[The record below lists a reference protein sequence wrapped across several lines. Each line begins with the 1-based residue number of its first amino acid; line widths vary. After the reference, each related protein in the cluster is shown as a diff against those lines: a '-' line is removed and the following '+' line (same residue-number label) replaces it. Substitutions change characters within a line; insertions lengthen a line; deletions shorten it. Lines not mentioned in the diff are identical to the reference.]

1 VNHKLSLIVIC
12 IVFALAPFFL
22 SSADAQEIRKIAIFP
37 FEVHSRTHAPL
48 LQEALSKGL
57 TAELLKSKNI
67 EVVERNAIAEVTAG
81 RKMNEALAL
90 SAGRILAAD
99 LVVTGSITELGE
111 LISVDAKVVD
121 VKQGKTISGIIVQGR
136 GLKSIES
143 IQAQLKREILSRAY
157 VDLTVARVEF
167 MGNLKIE
174 ATAIQQVLKSVKGT
188 LYSEADVTADI
199 RAIYKMGYFDD
210 VSADVT
216 DSPKG
221 KIITFRVVEKALISE
236 IKIQG
241 NKAMNIGDIHGALTT
256 KPRQVVN
263 SDKINTDIEK
273 IRELYHAKGY
283 YNAEISN
290 VLEKRG
296 DKEVVVLFNI
306 VENDKLYVSRISF
319 EGNRTFSD
327 KELRNIMKT
336 TEWGILHFFTD
347 SGVLKKDE
355 LKQDISKLNA
365 FYLNNGF
372 INAQVGEPEITH
384 DKKGIYLKI
393 PVVEGKQFKV
403 GKVEITGDTLK
414 VSRDTLRKNLSISKQ
429 EYFSREAMIKDID
442 YLIQMC
448 NDEGFAYADALFQ
461 TTPQEKSQT
470 VDVTYQLKKGNEVYF
485 SRVLITGNS
494 KTRDK
499 VIRRQL
505 SIMEGDLY
513 SKSALKRSYNALAGL
528 RYFEEVDFQT
538 EKGTSESQTDVL
550 IRVKEKQTGMFS
562 VGAGYSA
569 LDNAVV
575 TASISQQNLFGRGQI
590 LTLKA
595 AIGGSSQNYDL
606 SFIEPWLFDI
616 PLWSKLDLWNY
627 SRQYDTY
634 KLSSNGVGA
643 MLGYGLWEYVT
654 GYLGYRLSE
663 DNVKDIQ
670 ANASNYIRRQAGVT
684 TTSGLTAT
692 LVRNTLDDSMFPS
705 KGSKNS
711 LSVTY
716 TGGFLGG
723 NTSFTK
729 TNALSAWYF
738 PLPLETV
745 FGLYGKAG
753 YLSSNDGKDV
763 PVYERYILGGM
774 STLRG
779 QRDIGPRD
787 PLTGDLIGG
796 LTWMGFSGEF
806 VFPLI
811 RNAGMKAVLFYDTGN
826 AWNSGYHIDDMRQT
840 AGAGVRWYSPIGPLR
855 LEYGFVLDRKDGE
868 SGGRFEF
875 TLGMLL

>member
-1 VNHKLSLIVIC
+1 MMM
-12 IVFALAPFFL
+12 ALALFFL
-22 SSADAQEIRKIAIFP
+22 PGAAAQDIKKIAVFP
-37 FEVHSRTHAPL
+37 FEVHSRANAAL
-48 LQEALSKGL
+48 LQEALVKGL
-57 TAELLKSKNI
+57 TSEMLKSKNI
-67 EVVERNAIAEVTAG
+67 QVVDKNAIEKATVG
-81 RKMNEALAL
+81 RKMDEALAL
-90 SAGRILAAD
+90 SAGRALAAD
-99 LVVTGSITELGE
+99 LVVIGSITEFGE
-111 LISVDAKVVD
+111 LISIDTKVID
-121 VKQGKTISGIIVQGR
+121 VKQGKTISGIFIQGR

-143 IQAQLKREILSRAY
+143 IQAQLKRDILGRAY
-157 VDLTVARVEF
+157 ADLKVARIEF
-167 MGNLKIE
+167 KGNRKIE
-174 ATAIQQVLKSVKGT
+174 TPAILQVLKSVKGA

-199 RAIYKMGYFDD
+199 KAIYKMGYFDD
-210 VSADVT
+210 ASADMT
-216 DSPKG
+216 DSPEG
-221 KIITFRVVEKALISE
+221 KIITFTVVEKALISE

-241 NKAMNIGDIHGALTT
+241 NKAMDVGDIHGVLTT

-263 SDKINTDIEK
+263 SDKLSADIEK
-273 IRELYHAKGY
+273 IRGLYHAKGY
-283 YNAEISN
+283 YNVEISD

-296 DKEVVVLFNI
+296 DKEVVVLFTI
-306 VENDKLYVSRISF
+306 VENEKLYVERISF

-336 TEWGILHFFTD
+336 TEWGILHFFND
-347 SGVLKKDE
+347 SGVLKEDQ
-355 LKQDISKLNA
+355 LKQDVSKINA

-393 PVVEGKQFKV
+393 LITEGKQFKV

-414 VSRDTLRKNLSISKQ
+414 VSRATLKENLKIGKQ

-442 YLIQMC
+442 YLVQMC
-448 NDEGFAYADALFQ
+448 NDEGFAYADALLE
-461 TTPQEKSQT
+461 TMPQEKTQT
-470 VDVTYQLKKGNEVYF
+470 VDVTYQIKKGNEVYF
-485 SRVLITGNS
+485 SRILIAGNN

-513 SKSALKRSYNALAGL
+513 SKSALKNSYNALGGL

-538 EKGTSESQTDVL
+538 EKGASENLTDVL
-550 IRVKEKQTGMFS
+550 IRVKEKSTGMFS

-575 TASISQQNLFGRGQI
+575 TASISQQNLFGRGQT

-595 AIGGSSQNYDL
+595 SIGGSSQNYEL
-606 SFIEPWLFDI
+606 SFVEPWLFDV
-616 PLWSKLDLWNY
+616 PLWSKFDLWNY
-627 SRQYDTY
+627 YRIYDTY
-634 KLSSNGVGA
+634 SLNSSGA
-643 MLGYGLWEYVT
+643 GATLGYRLWEYVT
-654 GYLGYRLSE
+654 GYIGYRLSD
-663 DNVKDIQ
+663 DNIKDVLLT
-670 ANASNYIRRQAGVT
+670 ASNYIKWQAGVT

-705 KGSKNS
+705 MGSKNS
-711 LSVTY
+711 VSVTY
-716 TGGFLGG
+716 AGGFLQGT
-723 NTSFTK
+723 TSFTK
-729 TNALSAWYF
+729 TNVNTSWYYS
-738 PLPLETV
+738 LPLETV
-745 FGLYGKAG
+745 LGLYGKAG

-763 PVYERYILGGM
+763 PIYERYTLGGM

-787 PLTGDLIGG
+787 PVTGDLIGG
-796 LTWMGFSGEF
+796 LTWMGFSGEL

-826 AWNSGYHIDDMRQT
+826 AWNSGYHFDNMRQT

-855 LEYGFVLDRKDGE
+855 LEYGFVLDQRAGE

-875 TLGMLL
+875 TLGMGL